1 MRQGLF
7 YVYLQDEDT
16 EVQESWLRIS
26 YCVTSSKIL
35 NVWGISFL
43 ICEMET
49 RTGPFVK
56 VTLHGQPALS

>member
-16 EVQESWLRIS
+16 KLRNPGSGIS

-35 NVWGISFL
+35 NVQGITFP
-43 ICEMET
+43 ICEMEP
-49 RTGPFVK
+49 RTGPLVK
-56 VTLHGQPALS
+56 VARLELGI